1 MIELPTYSFCAMMN
15 ARTRPRA
22 CLRCQ
27 MTTGKLREEL
37 EFMEVNMNNKGIGAI
52 FCLISAILMSTRYI
66 AAAIFMSN
74 VMSWDSSLFQAGLS
88 YVGSPLKV
96 TAIIALIAGICFL
109 VYGVFQDSKKHS
121 K

>member
-1 MIELPTYSFCAMMN
+1 
-15 ARTRPRA
+15 
-22 CLRCQ
+22 
-27 MTTGKLREEL
+27 
-37 EFMEVNMNNKGIGAI
+37 MNNKGIGAI
-52 FCLISAILMSTRYI
+52 FCLISAVLTSTRYM

-74 VMSWDSSLFQAGLS
+74 VTTWDRSLFQAGLS

-109 VYGVFQDSKKHS
+109 GYGVFRDSKKQD